1 MRVASVAVFVLALGS
16 WGCSQ
21 SPETDV
27 TGSAATCA
35 ARLYS
40 SYHPKDLK
48 QCMDVCIQCN
58 RGVTT
63 TCSTSCKLK
72 GAS

>member
-1 MRVASVAVFVLALGS
+1 MRCVCIVGFAMALLCG
-16 WGCSQ
+16 GCSQ
-21 SPETDV
+21 SQEQEV
-27 TGSAATCA
+27 TGSTAACA
-35 ARLYS
+35 TRLYS
-40 SYHPKDLK
+40 AYNPKDMK
-48 QCMDVCIQCN
+48 QCVDVCIQCN